1 MKKTVKKIWDIVSTV
16 LVAAIVLVALL
27 LAGTR
32 LAGMHAYTVLSG
44 SMEPAYHVGSLVF
57 VKKADPSE
65 VKAGDPITYLIAE
78 KQVVTHRCVE
88 VLPDEEDPSVLRFRT
103 KGDAN
108 NVEDATLVHENNL
121 IGKPV
126 FSVPL
131 LGFAANYIQHPPG
144 TYVAIAIAALI
155 VLLAFLPSEGKK
167 TVDSGEKETVSQAS
181 DEAFPPEDSGEN
193 KK

>member
-44 SMEPAYHVGSLVF
+44 SMEPTYHVGSLLF
-57 VKKADPSE
+57 VKPVDPDQ

-88 VLPDEEDPSVLRFRT
+88 VLPDDQDPSVLRFRT

-108 NVEDATLVHENNL
+108 NVEDGTLVHENNL

-167 TVDSGEKETVSQAS
+167 TADSGEKETVSQAS
-181 DEAFPPEDSGEN
+181 DEAFPPEDPGKN

>member
-44 SMEPAYHVGSLVF
+44 SMEPTYHVGSLVF
-57 VKKADPSE
+57 VKPVDPDQ

-126 FSVPL
+126 FSIPL

-167 TVDSGEKETVSQAS
+167 AVDSGEKETVSQSS

>member
-44 SMEPAYHVGSLVF
+44 SMEPTYHVGSLLF
-57 VKKADPSE
+57 VKPVDPDQ

-88 VLPDEEDPSVLRFRT
+88 VLPDDQDPSVLRFRT

-155 VLLAFLPSEGKK
+155 VLLAFW
-167 TVDSGEKETVSQAS
+167 TSGEKKAETAGKENSVSQAS

>member
-1 MKKTVKKIWDIVSTV
+1 MLLRKIWNAVSTALVV
-16 LVAAIVLVALL
+16 LVVILALL
-27 LAGTR
+27 LVGAR
-32 LAGMHAYTVLSG
+32 LVGLQVFTVLSG
-44 SMEPAYHVGSLVF
+44 SMEPTYHVGSLVF

-108 NVEDATLVHENNL
+108 NVEDGTLVHENNL

-155 VLLAFLPSEGKK
+155 VLLAFWP
-167 TVDSGEKETVSQAS
+167 SGEKKAETAGKENSVFQAS

>member
-1 MKKTVKKIWDIVSTV
+1 
-16 LVAAIVLVALL
+16 
-27 LAGTR
+27 
-32 LAGMHAYTVLSG
+32 MHAYPVLCG
-44 SMEPAYHVGSLVF
+44 SMEPTYHVGSLVF

-155 VLLAFLPSEGKK
+155 VLLAFWP
-167 TVDSGEKETVSQAS
+167 SGEKKAETAGKENSVSQAS

>member
-1 MKKTVKKIWDIVSTV
+1 MKDPLKKTWNIISS
-16 LVAAIVLVALL
+16 ILVALVVILTL
-27 LAGTR
+27 LLVGARVVG
-32 LAGMHAYTVLSG
+32 LQVFSVLSG
-44 SMEPAYHVGSLVF
+44 SMEPTYPVGSLVF

-155 VLLAFLPSEGKK
+155 VLLAFWP
-167 TVDSGEKETVSQAS
+167 SGEKKAETAGKENSVSQAS